1 MPIKRGLIPMNNM
14 LGKYKA
20 LPNRRKGFVM
30 DVETVIGMT
39 ILSKKN
45 ALSSGGS
52 DDKACSIKR
61 K

>member
-1 MPIKRGLIPMNNM
+1 MNNM

>member
-1 MPIKRGLIPMNNM
+1 MNNM

-39 ILSKKN
+39 ILSKKMPYHRGEVMTRH
-45 ALSSGGS
+45 A
-52 DDKACSIKR
+52 A
-61 K
+61 